1 MTDVS
6 VPLIICYTGTII
18 MKIVIVIG
26 HVSIDPPLVII
37 NVNKLLTVRNAY
49 YIIPTILII
58 FFIYTSILETLAQYN
73 IFSIK
78 CLTIIIIW

>member
-1 MTDVS
+1 MMNTS

-37 NVNKLLTVRNAY
+37 DVNKLLTVRYEY
-49 YIIPTILII
+49 YTYYEFYLHR
-58 FFIYTSILETLAQYN
+58 Y
-73 IFSIK
+73 
-78 CLTIIIIW
+78 